1 MYGLLTMNALNA
13 AAAGVTNAMQMFDRS
28 AVKIAQSATTDV
40 AGVAEAMIGQKQAEV
55 ALAANIAVMKSARE
69 ATGQLLDLLV

>member
-1 MYGLLTMNALNA
+1 MNALNA

-28 AVKIAQSATTDV
+28 AARIAQGATTDV

-55 ALAANIAVMKSARE
+55 ALAANLAVMKSARE

>member
-1 MYGLLTMNALNA
+1 MTALNA

-28 AVKIAQSATTDV
+28 AVRIAQSATTDV
-40 AGVAEAMIGQKQAEV
+40 AGLAEAMVGQKQAEV
-55 ALAANIAVMKSARE
+55 AVAANIAVMKSARE